1 MTVPSR
7 LGGGWRTAAPSR
19 RLRAEGSLDF
29 KSAVAR
35 ACRHDRSIEHAG
47 DSSMRA
53 VLTGLVTAGACL
65 VTLWTEPAPAY
76 ERPWLGT
83 YVGDAPA
90 PKIRET
96 NDRWKGAAVVVKAQG
111 PAASAGV
118 EIFDVIVEVNGEP
131 IAGSKDLTCRIAA
144 LAPGANVRLTVVR
157 ELRRVQLTATLGH
170 WPERD
175 QADRPPPGCATDL
188 LG

>member
-1 MTVPSR
+1 
-7 LGGGWRTAAPSR
+7 LW
-19 RLRAEGSLDF
+19 AEGSLDL

-35 ACRHDRSIEHAG
+35 ACQHDRLIEHAG

-65 VTLWTEPAPAY
+65 VTLWTGPAPAY

-90 PKIRET
+90 PKVRGAS
-96 NDRWKGAAVVVKAQG
+96 DRWTGAAVVVKVQG
-111 PAASAGV
+111 PAASAGMQ
-118 EIFDVIVEVNGEP
+118 IFDVIVEVDGEP
-131 IAGSKDLTCRIAA
+131 IAGSRDLTCRIAA
-144 LAPGANVRLTVVR
+144 LAPGASVRFTVVR
-157 ELRRVQLTATLGH
+157 ELRRVQLTATLGR